1 MTYKNIWNE
10 NVRDNLSGN
19 DMSALFNSLFNPN
32 PQEANI
38 TATVDDGDR
47 LPDDAREQAFPKC
60 VEIAA
65 TIALTAPR
73 TLTVAKPVFA
83 ARA

>member
-1 MTYKNIWNE
+1 
-10 NVRDNLSGN
+10 
-19 DMSALFNSLFNPN
+19 MSALFNSLFNPN

-38 TATVDDGDR
+38 TATVDDRDR
-47 LPDDAREQAFPKC
+47 RPDDAHEQAFPKS

-65 TIALTAPR
+65 IIALTAPR
-73 TLTVAKPVFA
+73 TLTIAKPVFA